1 MLLAI
6 YKASERATY
15 EANKQEQCAPDH
27 AKRDQGA
34 TWHLPDGKNPGTGE
48 AMRRELLKNESPF
61 LVYSWYIF
69 IVRRLV
75 LLN

>member
-27 AKRDQGA
+27 AKRDQGV
-34 TWHLPDGKNPGTGE
+34 TWHLPDGKTLEQG
-48 AMRRELLKNESPF
+48 RRCAVSC
-61 LVYSWYIF
+61 
-69 IVRRLV
+69 
-75 LLN
+75 